1 MTEPFTQAEL
11 DNLAATPLF
20 RGLSANEVQTVAA
33 VAHIRKTATDEFI
46 FYQGDP
52 ATHIFILRNGR
63 AKITQINPDGQQILM
78 RLIGPWGLF
87 AVIALTETD
96 EYPASA
102 QATEISETLVWSKED
117 LLKLV
122 EQIPPLSLN
131 IMRLM
136 GKHIKEFQDRFRE
149 LATERVERRL
159 ARALLRLANQT
170 GRKTDHGVLI
180 DFPLS
185 RQDLAEMTGTTLY
198 TVSRILSQWET
209 HELILSGRE
218 RVTVC
223 NPHGLVRIAEDL
235 P

>member
-1 MTEPFTQAEL
+1 MDPATQVDLE
-11 DNLAATPLF
+11 NLSKTPLF
-20 RGLSANEVQTVAA
+20 KGLTLPELEAIHTLSHLAQANTE
-33 VAHIRKTATDEFI
+33 EF
-46 FYQGDP
+46 FFFQGDP
-52 ATHIFILRNGR
+52 AEKIYILRTGR
-63 AKITQINPDGQQILM
+63 VKITQINAEGQQVLM
-78 RLIGPWGLF
+78 RVIGPWDLF
-87 AVIALTETD
+87 AVIALMDTG

-102 QATEISETLVWSKED
+102 EAVDTSQALVWSRLD
-117 LLKLV
+117 LVRVIEK
-122 EQIPPLSLN
+122 IPRLSINMLH
-131 IMRLM
+131 LM
-136 GKHIKEFQDRFRE
+136 SSHVKEFQNRYTE

-170 GRKTDHGVLI
+170 GRKTPQGVLI

-209 HELILSGRE
+209 QKIVVSGRE